1 MYAIC
6 SIFAYMGVRM
16 PLLQVRDIPEDLYE
30 KLAKVAQMENRSI
43 AQETIVLLRS
53 ALDQK
58 DERLARRKRIL
69 QEIDEIDLGNVDD
82 FPSPALLIR
91 EDRDR

>member
-1 MYAIC
+1 
-6 SIFAYMGVRM
+6 M
-16 PLLQVRDIPEDLYE
+16 PLLQVRNIPTDLYE
-30 KLAKVAQMENRSI
+30 NLSRVAQKENRSI

-58 DERLARRKRIL
+58 EERTVKRKKIIE
-69 QEIDEIDLGNVDD
+69 EIEEMNIDSGNN
-82 FPSPALLIR
+82 FPDPALLIR